1 MNKLLFKKIFF
12 IILMIPLVF
21 LSLQRVNALEES
33 KEYTITVKH
42 NDNMRDFK
50 DGQFSAYQLFKG
62 RVNSDKDDQL
72 SDIDWGEGVN
82 GKELVEALKSDETLK
97 EDFKD
102 LDKNVNQENYIT
114 NAAEQ
119 VALVLQSKE
128 DDANF
133 LRKFARIVKNHL
145 TEKKKSSS
153 IDGENAKITVFN
165 PGYYIVIDEDN
176 NTDDENNAISDF
188 ILEVLNDK
196 QVNVK
201 ADIPTV
207 KKDIITGD
215 STTKGTTLNI
225 GDTVN
230 FKLTGTVADN
240 YADYETYEYIFHDT
254 LSKGLTLDEKSI
266 KITVDGKEVTSD
278 KYDSK
283 TESNGETS
291 LTITFSDLKKISD
304 VKSSSKIVVEYSATL
319 NDEAIYGYSAN
330 TNTVYVEY
338 SNDPNDKDKKGK
350 TVTDIVNVYTFA
362 LDILKVD
369 KDDISKTLEG
379 AEFILY
385 TKDGETKKYAKF
397 KEVNETEDIKTRLF
411 DGWVENIDEATKLTT
426 DENGKISV
434 AGLQAGTYFLE
445 ETEAPIGYDTLKK
458 DVEITI
464 KAKINELGKLET
476 SDGISTTS
484 VSPSTIKV
492 EEDGTISLT
501 IPNRYSTI
509 LPSTGGIGTIIFYV
523 LGSVLL
529 VGASGYLIYSKVKN
543 K

>member
-33 KEYTITVKH
+33 KEYTITIEH

-50 DGQFSAYQLFKG
+50 NGQFSAYQLFKG
-62 RVNSDKDDQL
+62 RVNDDKDDQL
-72 SDIDWGEGVN
+72 SDIDWGEGVD
-82 GKELVEALKSDETLK
+82 GDEIAKELQNDEELKSYFDK
-97 EDFKD
+97 V
-102 LDKNVNQENYIT
+102 DKNTNQDDYIT
-114 NAAEQ
+114 NTAEQ
-119 VALVLQSKE
+119 VALVLQ
-128 DDANF
+128 DHNNDATF
-133 LRKFARIVKNHL
+133 LRKFSRIVKKHVKSD
-145 TEKKKSSS
+145 KKISSTLDEEDAV
-153 IDGENAKITVFN
+153 IKVQK

-176 NTDDENNAISDF
+176 NTDSENNAISDF

-207 KKDIITGD
+207 KKEIVTGD

-254 LSKGLTLDEKSI
+254 LSKGLTLDETSI
-266 KITVDGKEVTSD
+266 KITVGEKEITSD
-278 KYDSK
+278 NYDSK
-283 TESNGETS
+283 VESNGGTS
-291 LTITFSDLKKISD
+291 LTITFKDLKQIEEINKD
-304 VKSSSKIVVEYSATL
+304 SKIVVEYSATL

-338 SNDPNDKDKKGK
+338 SNDPNDKSKKGK

-369 KDDISKTLEG
+369 KDDETKKLEG

-385 TKDGETKKYAKF
+385 KNDGENKKYAKF

-411 DGWVENIDEATKLTT
+411 DGWVENKEDATKLTT

-445 ETEAPIGYDTLKK
+445 EIEAPIGYDTLKK

-464 KAKINELGKLET
+464 EAKINELGKLET
-476 SDGISTTS
+476 ISTTS